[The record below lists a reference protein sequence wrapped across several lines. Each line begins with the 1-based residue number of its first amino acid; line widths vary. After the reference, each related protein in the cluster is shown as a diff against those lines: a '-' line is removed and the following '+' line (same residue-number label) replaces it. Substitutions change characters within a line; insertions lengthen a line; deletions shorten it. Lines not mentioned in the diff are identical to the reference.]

1 MAKQDGPPV
10 RKFRLHSAVLYSFFA
25 DGGTN
30 YGPATAGTANA
41 QTFWQSG
48 VCGMLDWGVDV
59 FYFEAFDEPS
69 KPDSI
74 GQDGAAENEQHW
86 GALNSDRSLKFSLSC

>member
-1 MAKQDGPPV
+1 M
-10 RKFRLHSAVLYSFFA
+10 LTTYI

-30 YGPATAGTANA
+30 YGAAIAGTANA
-41 QTFWQSG
+41 ATYYKSG

-69 KPDSI
+69 KGSSTGTNGDV
-74 GQDGAAENEQHW
+74 ENEQHW
-86 GALNSDRSLKFSLSC
+86 GAANTDRTFKFDMTC